1 MSYIITLLCLFIC
14 YFDTENIYSSLELPN
29 RIKEAKGRLAVYSL
43 FKLQVIFEKWIYTVN
58 DCMKIYFSLRV
69 NLWFLL
75 SKLHVF
81 FSCGEK
87 VLIGE
92 RHSAMYFDFSQS
104 FWKFHEQC

>member
-14 YFDTENIYSSLELPN
+14 YFDTENIYSLELPN

-58 DCMKIYFSLRV
+58 DCMKIYFSLRI
-69 NLWFLL
+69 NLWFLS
-75 SKLHVF
+75 SKLHIF

-87 VLIGE
+87 VLIGK
-92 RHSAMYFDFSQS
+92 RHSAMYFDFSKS